1 MWRCFYKKHILV
13 IIFCLLDVK
22 FAQLLLIVAKFQLIV
37 ARKKADFIV
46 NYLGRKEVLYN
57 L

>member
-1 MWRCFYKKHILV
+1 MWRCFYKRCILA
-13 IIFCLLDVK
+13 INFCLLVWK
-22 FAQLLLIVAKFQLIV
+22 FAQLLLIVAEFQLIV
-37 ARKKADFIV
+37 ARKKVDFIV